1 VTTAARSAAE
11 RYVDSVNHRDLDR
24 LTSLFRVDAV
34 LDHTLGVHQGR
45 GAIGAFYR
53 DVIFAAAPVVTATS
67 WSEQGDT
74 CVVSLEGASGG
85 HVTNTVDVFTVDADG
100 LIARLEIS
108 I

>member
-1 VTTAARSAAE
+1 VQTAARSAAE
-11 RYVDSVNHRDLDR
+11 RYVDNVNRRDLDR
-24 LTSLFRVDAV
+24 LTSLFRHDAV

-45 GAIGAFYR
+45 DAIGAFHR

-74 CVVSLEGASGG
+74 CVVSLEGAVGD
-85 HVTNTVDVFTVDADG
+85 HVTNTVDVFTVDRDG